1 MQAALRVIDYLQ
13 GTQYLALE
21 LGGTDDGAAQFECSS
36 DAVFTDNSNRKST
49 KGKLIKLL
57 KSLIDWQAMKQL
69 TVSTLIIEAELLALS
84 HLVAWLLWWMRFF
97 SNITLELDD

>member
-36 DAVFTDNSNRKST
+36 DAAFSDNSDRKST
-49 KGKLIKLL
+49 EGKLIKLL
-57 KSLIDWQAMKQL
+57 KSSIDWQAVKQP
-69 TVSTLIIEAELLALS
+69 TVSTSTTEAELLALS
-84 HLVAWLLWWMRFF
+84 HLVAWLL
-97 SNITLELDD
+97 